1 MDGFY
6 ESNNYLSEPIF
17 PDENIDLPEDD
28 YLPDHESCPPIIFNG
43 EESSQNDYGS
53 ESSSSPEVFVATCTN
68 NDAYVKTT
76 VSNLRT
82 VLATRTKFNGGRLA
96 SYLSN
101 IRGCIILP
109 LRGLSLI
116 REPTGHHLK
125 DPTVVVYQPMDYQTA
140 ELEEIANPILKTI
153 MDNIE

>member
-6 ESNNYLSEPIF
+6 ESENFLSEPIF
-17 PDENIDLPEDD
+17 PDENIDLPEDELVPGHASYPGD
-28 YLPDHESCPPIIFNG
+28 NING
-43 EESSQNDYGS
+43 EESSQNDNRS

-68 NDAYVKTT
+68 NAAYVKTT

-82 VLATRTKFNGGRLA
+82 VLATRTEFNGGRLA

-101 IRGCIILP
+101 FRGCIVMP
-109 LRGLSLI
+109 LSALSLI
-116 REPTGHHLK
+116 REPTGHHQK
-125 DPTVVVYQPMDYQTA
+125 DPTVVVYQPMNIETA
-140 ELEEIANPILKTI
+140 DFEESVNPILKTF